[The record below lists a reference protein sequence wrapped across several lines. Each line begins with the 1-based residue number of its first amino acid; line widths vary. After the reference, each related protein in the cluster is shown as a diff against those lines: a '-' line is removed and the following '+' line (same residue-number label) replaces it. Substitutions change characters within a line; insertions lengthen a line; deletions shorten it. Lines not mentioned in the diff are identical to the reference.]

1 MTISREKNQRT
12 RPTGERENIMDT
24 QNTIKLLRLTEVA
37 ERLDVSMPTVRRL
50 VKGGKIKSVRVGRV
64 LRVRPLDLESYLQ
77 GSENKTAGQAT
88 NSTGGGDQA

>member
-1 MTISREKNQRT
+1 MTISQKKNQRT

-50 VKGGKIKSVRVGRV
+50 VKDGKIKSFRVGRV
-64 LRVRPLDLESYLQ
+64 LRVRPLDLESYLRD
-77 GSENKTAGQAT
+77 SENKTAGQAT

>member
-1 MTISREKNQRT
+1 MTISQEKNQRT

-50 VKGGKIKSVRVGRV
+50 VKDGRIKSIRVGRV
-64 LRVRPLDLESYLQ
+64 IRVRPIDLESYIQ
-77 GSENKTAGQAT
+77 TSIKVAGQAT
-88 NSTGGGDQA
+88 NLTGGGDQA